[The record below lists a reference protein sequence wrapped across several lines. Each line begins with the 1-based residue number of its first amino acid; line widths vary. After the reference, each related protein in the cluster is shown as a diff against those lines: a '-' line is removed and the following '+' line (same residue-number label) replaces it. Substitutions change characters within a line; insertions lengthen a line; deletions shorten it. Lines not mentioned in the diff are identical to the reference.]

1 MIKLKVCGMRDP
13 QNIYDVAALNPDY
26 MGFIFY
32 ERSKRFI
39 RTINLSELSP
49 LPENIAKVG
58 VFVNHDIIAV
68 VQKAKMYDLNLI
80 QLHGQESADYVAA
93 LKQQFLGTN
102 TQLMKAF
109 GIDDQFDFRDLEPYM
124 DVVDYFLFDTQTPDH
139 GGSGKIFDWTL
150 LQNYTLDKP
159 YFLSGGIGLESIDAI
174 KALTDKRLYAVDV
187 NSRFET
193 VPGRKDINRLKD
205 FKRKL

>member
-1 MIKLKVCGMRDP
+1 MIKLKVCGMKEP
-13 QNIYDVAALNPDY
+13 QNILDVAALNPDY

-39 RTINLSELSP
+39 GALNPMELSQ

-159 YFLSGGIGLESIDAI
+159 YFLSGGIGLESLDAI
-174 KALTDKRLYAVDV
+174 KALTDTRLYAVDV

-193 VPGRKDINRLKD
+193 EPGRKDVNKLKD

>member
-13 QNIYDVAALNPDY
+13 QNIHDVAALNPDY

-39 RTINLSELSP
+39 RTINPSELSQ

-58 VFVNHDIIAV
+58 VFVNHDLIEV

-102 TQLMKAF
+102 IQLMKAF
-109 GIDDQFDFRDLEPYM
+109 GIDDQFDFRDLEPYK

-193 VPGRKDINRLKD
+193 APGRKDINKLKD

>member
-39 RTINLSELSP
+39 RTINPSELSQ

-58 VFVNHDIIAV
+58 VFVNHDLIDV
-68 VQKAKMYDLNLI
+68 VQKAKMYDLNFI

-102 TQLMKAF
+102 IQLMKAF
-109 GIDDQFDFRDLEPYM
+109 GIDDQFDFRDLEPYK

-139 GGSGKIFDWTL
+139 GGSGKIFDWKL

-159 YFLSGGIGLESIDAI
+159 YFLSGGIGLESLEAI
-174 KALTDKRLYAVDV
+174 KSLTDKRLHAVDV

-193 VPGRKDINRLKD
+193 APGNKDVNKLKD
-205 FKRKL
+205 FKRSL